1 MLVLTEEE
9 YLEIPYNI
17 RNSIEDA
24 FARLIRLFDYSQF
37 LKRPF
42 DTRLKEEI
50 RYYVLRNVMDAWVC
64 KFDQPIRLLL
74 SPDERIWLRH
84 KIPPFDV
91 KLTLQDNRSLSIQL
105 IFPLDMN
112 VK

>member
-1 MLVLTEEE
+1 MLGLTEEE

-24 FARLIRLFDYSQF
+24 FARLIRLFDYTQF

-42 DTRLKEEI
+42 DSRLKEEI
-50 RYYVLRNVMDAWVC
+50 KYYILRNVADAWIC

-74 SPDERIWLRH
+74 HPDERTWLRH

-91 KLTLQDNRSLSIQL
+91 KLTLQDNGSLAIQL
-105 IFPLDMN
+105 IFPLDIH